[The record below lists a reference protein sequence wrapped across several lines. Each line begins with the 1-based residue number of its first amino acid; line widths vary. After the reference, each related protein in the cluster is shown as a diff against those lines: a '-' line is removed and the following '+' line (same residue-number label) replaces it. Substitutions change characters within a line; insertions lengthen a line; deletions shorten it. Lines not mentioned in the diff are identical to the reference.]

1 MGFVSVSQG
10 QSLCLYL
17 LACFCIVLETSL
29 FISVSYLFAE
39 IRMFPTPLL
48 GFQLKREH
56 KCKCGGPAWGG
67 RVPWQWVEGL
77 RGQSLCLCP
86 LPSALPASPKP
97 SCFACVPL
105 LQRNPLPGVEVP
117 LAFWCPWVPVGSPLC
132 RCPVSSRRAGTRGSP
147 HPVSAAASVGRAVS
161 SRWLCSQPASH
172 CVVRSR
178 LPMERRVRLLWQAI
192 PGAAMSEAV
201 DLSFLSEAERDL
213 ILQVLQRDEE
223 LRKAEERRIRRL
235 KNELLEIRRKG
246 AKRGSQRYS
255 ERTCARCQQSL
266 GRISPKANTCRGC
279 NHFVCRDC
287 RSYGPNSSWRCKVC
301 SKEAE
306 LKKTT
311 GDWFY
316 DQRVNRFANRLGSD
330 MVRLS
335 LRYRSAA
342 SKRETVGQ
350 TLLQKAQL
358 GEPKSSSTAQ
368 QQSPPAP
375 REGPSLFP
383 DASDPRD
390 GKSDTESMEN
400 MSLDGYRSSPG
411 GTRGRSNSLGRAA
424 PLRDGKQVAVPAGPA
439 ASSLTLPLRSKNQL
453 SDGRDAT
460 MGRHSSALVDEH
472 ETIFK
477 KNPRR
482 VVRPADYTKSVIDLR
497 PEDLVGEGGSLGDR
511 SKSVPGLNTEL
522 EEEEEDI
529 DNLVEIHRQR
539 VARGSMRS
547 GTSSSTLGSMVSI
560 YSEAG
565 DFGNV
570 AVTGGISFSLSY
582 EQKTQTLFI
591 HVKECRQLAYGDEG
605 KKRSNPYVKT
615 YLLPDKSRQGKRK
628 TTIKRNTVNPLY
640 NELLKYEINK
650 SLLLARTLQ
659 FSVWHHDRFG
669 RNTFLGEV
677 EVPLDAWNFES
688 HLEEFLPLH
697 GKIGADAA
705 GLHQYKGELV
715 VSMKYIPSSK
725 HPGAGNGRKGKM
737 GEGGE
742 LQVWIK
748 EAKNLTAAKSGGTSD
763 SFVKGYLLP
772 HKNKASKRKTPV
784 VKKTLNPHYNHTF
797 VYNDIN
803 PEDLQHIC
811 LELTV
816 WDREPLSSNDFL
828 GGVRLGV
835 GNGMSNGQAV
845 DWMDSTGEE
854 LNLWQKM
861 RQYPG
866 SWAEGTLQLR
876 STMAKLRP

>member
-1 MGFVSVSQG
+1 
-10 QSLCLYL
+10 
-17 LACFCIVLETSL
+17 
-29 FISVSYLFAE
+29 
-39 IRMFPTPLL
+39 
-48 GFQLKREH
+48 
-56 KCKCGGPAWGG
+56 
-67 RVPWQWVEGL
+67 
-77 RGQSLCLCP
+77 
-86 LPSALPASPKP
+86 
-97 SCFACVPL
+97 
-105 LQRNPLPGVEVP
+105 
-117 LAFWCPWVPVGSPLC
+117 
-132 RCPVSSRRAGTRGSP
+132 
-147 HPVSAAASVGRAVS
+147 
-161 SRWLCSQPASH
+161 
-172 CVVRSR
+172 
-178 LPMERRVRLLWQAI
+178 
-192 PGAAMSEAV
+192 MSEAV
-201 DLSFLSEAERDL
+201 DLSFLSDVEKDL

-223 LRKAEERRIRRL
+223 LRKAEERRISRRL

-266 GRISPKANTCRGC
+266 GRVSPKANTCRGC
-279 NHFVCRDC
+279 NHLVCRDC
-287 RSYGPNSSWRCKVC
+287 RAYGPSSAWRCKVC

-335 LRYRSAA
+335 LRHKAAA

-358 GEPKSSSTAQ
+358 GEPKSSSPVQ
-368 QQSPPAP
+368 KQSPPAP
-375 REGPSLFP
+375 REGSRVPMGCPSLP
-383 DASDPRD
+383 CSDGTCPPQDAAVGS
-390 GKSDTESMEN
+390 
-400 MSLDGYRSSPG
+400 RSS
-411 GTRGRSNSLGRAA
+411 
-424 PLRDGKQVAVPAGPA
+424 
-439 ASSLTLPLRSKNQL
+439 TL
-453 SDGRDAT
+453 
-460 MGRHSSALVDEH
+460 DER
-472 ETIFK
+472 EMMFK

-482 VVRPADYTKSVIDLR
+482 VVRPAGERCVRCRGVCVVGLWCGAQRPVGGAAGLCVPCTTASRLTIPCADYTKSVIDLR
-497 PEDLVGEGGSLGDR
+497 PEDFVGEGGSLGDR

-539 VARGSMRS
+539 VAGGSMRS

-565 DFGNV
+565 DFGSV
-570 AVTGGISFSLSY
+570 AVTGGICFSLSY

-615 YLLPDKSRQGKRK
+615 YLLPDRSRQGKRK
-628 TTIKRNTVNPLY
+628 TTIKRNTINPLY
-640 NELLKYEINK
+640 NELLKYEIHR
-650 SLLLARTLQ
+650 SLLPERTLQ

-677 EVPLDAWNFES
+677 EVPLHAWDFQR

-697 GKIGADAA
+697 GKV
-705 GLHQYKGELV
+705 LPCYKGELV
-715 VSMKYIPSSK
+715 VSMKYIPSPK
-725 HPGAGNGRKGKM
+725 HPVAGNGRKGKT

-748 EAKNLTAAKSGGTSD
+748 EARNLTAAKSGGTSD

-772 HKNKASKRKTPV
+772 HKTKASKRKTPV

-797 VYNDIN
+797 VYNGIN

-861 RQYPG
+861 CQYPG

-876 STMAKLRP
+876 STMARLKL

>member
-1 MGFVSVSQG
+1 
-10 QSLCLYL
+10 
-17 LACFCIVLETSL
+17 
-29 FISVSYLFAE
+29 
-39 IRMFPTPLL
+39 
-48 GFQLKREH
+48 
-56 KCKCGGPAWGG
+56 
-67 RVPWQWVEGL
+67 
-77 RGQSLCLCP
+77 
-86 LPSALPASPKP
+86 
-97 SCFACVPL
+97 
-105 LQRNPLPGVEVP
+105 
-117 LAFWCPWVPVGSPLC
+117 
-132 RCPVSSRRAGTRGSP
+132 
-147 HPVSAAASVGRAVS
+147 
-161 SRWLCSQPASH
+161 
-172 CVVRSR
+172 
-178 LPMERRVRLLWQAI
+178 
-192 PGAAMSEAV
+192 MSEAV
-201 DLSFLSEAERDL
+201 DLSFLSDAEKDL

-223 LRKAEERRIRRL
+223 LRKAEERRISRRL

-266 GRISPKANTCRGC
+266 GRLSPKANTCRGC
-279 NHFVCRDC
+279 NHLVCRDC
-287 RSYGPNSSWRCKVC
+287 RSYSPNSSWRCKVC
-301 SKEAE
+301 TKEAE

-335 LRYRSAA
+335 LRHRSAA

-358 GEPKSSSTAQ
+358 GEPKSSSAAQ

-375 REGPSLFP
+375 REGPSLFL

-400 MSLDGYRSSPG
+400 MSLDGYRPSPG
-411 GTRGRSNSLGRAA
+411 GVGGSPMGCPALPCSEGTFPPQDAA
-424 PLRDGKQVAVPAGPA
+424 TGSR
-439 ASSLTLPLRSKNQL
+439 
-453 SDGRDAT
+453 
-460 MGRHSSALVDEH
+460 SSALVDEH

-497 PEDLVGEGGSLGDR
+497 PEDFMGEGGSLGDR

-582 EQKTQTLFI
+582 EEKMQTLFI

-628 TTIKRNTVNPLY
+628 TTIKRNTINPLY

-669 RNTFLGEV
+669 RNTFLGEA

-697 GKIGADAA
+697 GKVGADAA

-725 HPGAGNGRKGKM
+725 HPGAGNSRKGKT

-797 VYNDIN
+797 VYNGIN

-835 GNGMSNGQAV
+835 GNGVSNGQAV

>member
-1 MGFVSVSQG
+1 
-10 QSLCLYL
+10 
-17 LACFCIVLETSL
+17 
-29 FISVSYLFAE
+29 
-39 IRMFPTPLL
+39 
-48 GFQLKREH
+48 
-56 KCKCGGPAWGG
+56 
-67 RVPWQWVEGL
+67 
-77 RGQSLCLCP
+77 
-86 LPSALPASPKP
+86 
-97 SCFACVPL
+97 
-105 LQRNPLPGVEVP
+105 
-117 LAFWCPWVPVGSPLC
+117 
-132 RCPVSSRRAGTRGSP
+132 
-147 HPVSAAASVGRAVS
+147 
-161 SRWLCSQPASH
+161 
-172 CVVRSR
+172 
-178 LPMERRVRLLWQAI
+178 
-192 PGAAMSEAV
+192 MSEAV

-279 NHFVCRDC
+279 NHLVCRDC

-358 GEPKSSSTAQ
+358 GEPKSSPTAQ
-368 QQSPPAP
+368 QQSLPAP
-375 REGPSLFP
+375 QEGPSLFP

-400 MSLDGYRSSPG
+400 MSLDGYRASPR
-411 GTRGRSNSLGRAA
+411 GTRGRSNSLERAA
-424 PLRDGKQVAVPAGPA
+424 PLRDEKQVAVLAGPA

-460 MGRHSSALVDEH
+460 MGSRSSALVDEH
-472 ETIFK
+472 EMIFK

-497 PEDLVGEGGSLGDR
+497 PEDFIGEGGSLGDR

-640 NELLKYEINK
+640 NELLKVVLGPRAEALGTALH
-650 SLLLARTLQ
+650 SPHCGHHRVMGRAGSVPEPGSAWLRPGTLQ
-659 FSVWHHDRFG
+659 TG
-669 RNTFLGEV
+669 GNL
-677 EVPLDAWNFES
+677 VPLQ
-688 HLEEFLPLH
+688 
-697 GKIGADAA
+697 IGADAA

-725 HPGAGNGRKGKM
+725 HPGAGNGRKGKT

-797 VYNDIN
+797 VYNGIN

-835 GNGMSNGQAV
+835 GNGLSNGQAV
-845 DWMDSTGEE
+845 DWMDSMGEE

-876 STMAKLRP
+876 STMAK

>member
-1 MGFVSVSQG
+1 
-10 QSLCLYL
+10 
-17 LACFCIVLETSL
+17 
-29 FISVSYLFAE
+29 
-39 IRMFPTPLL
+39 
-48 GFQLKREH
+48 
-56 KCKCGGPAWGG
+56 
-67 RVPWQWVEGL
+67 
-77 RGQSLCLCP
+77 
-86 LPSALPASPKP
+86 
-97 SCFACVPL
+97 
-105 LQRNPLPGVEVP
+105 
-117 LAFWCPWVPVGSPLC
+117 
-132 RCPVSSRRAGTRGSP
+132 
-147 HPVSAAASVGRAVS
+147 
-161 SRWLCSQPASH
+161 
-172 CVVRSR
+172 
-178 LPMERRVRLLWQAI
+178 
-192 PGAAMSEAV
+192 MSEAV
-201 DLSFLSEAERDL
+201 DLSFLSDAERDL

-266 GRISPKANTCRGC
+266 GRVGPKANTCRGC
-279 NHFVCRDC
+279 NHLVCRDC
-287 RSYGPNSSWRCKVC
+287 RSYSPNGSWRCKVC

-335 LRYRSAA
+335 LRHRSAA
-342 SKRETVGQ
+342 CKRETVGQ

-358 GEPKSSSTAQ
+358 GEPKSSSAAR

-375 REGPSLFP
+375 REGPRSRSL
-383 DASDPRD
+383 
-390 GKSDTESMEN
+390 E
-400 MSLDGYRSSPG
+400 
-411 GTRGRSNSLGRAA
+411 RAA
-424 PLRDGKQVAVPAGPA
+424 HLRDGKQVAAPAGPA
-439 ASSLTLPLRSKNQL
+439 ASSLTLPLRSKNTF
-453 SDGRDAT
+453 SDGRDAA
-460 MGRHSSALVDEH
+460 MGSRSSALVDEH

-497 PEDLVGEGGSLGDR
+497 PEDFVGEGGSLGDR
-511 SKSVPGLNTEL
+511 SKSVPGLNMEL

-615 YLLPDKSRQGKRK
+615 YLLPDRSRQGKRK
-628 TTIKRNTVNPLY
+628 TTIKRNTINPLY

-725 HPGAGNGRKGKM
+725 HPGAGNGRKGKT

-772 HKNKASKRKTPV
+772 HKTKASKRKTPV

-797 VYNDIN
+797 VYNGIN

>member
-1 MGFVSVSQG
+1 
-10 QSLCLYL
+10 
-17 LACFCIVLETSL
+17 
-29 FISVSYLFAE
+29 
-39 IRMFPTPLL
+39 
-48 GFQLKREH
+48 
-56 KCKCGGPAWGG
+56 
-67 RVPWQWVEGL
+67 
-77 RGQSLCLCP
+77 
-86 LPSALPASPKP
+86 
-97 SCFACVPL
+97 
-105 LQRNPLPGVEVP
+105 
-117 LAFWCPWVPVGSPLC
+117 
-132 RCPVSSRRAGTRGSP
+132 
-147 HPVSAAASVGRAVS
+147 
-161 SRWLCSQPASH
+161 
-172 CVVRSR
+172 
-178 LPMERRVRLLWQAI
+178 
-192 PGAAMSEAV
+192 MSEAV
-201 DLSFLSEAERDL
+201 DLSFLSDVERDL

-266 GRISPKANTCRGC
+266 GRVSPKANTCRGC
-279 NHFVCRDC
+279 NHLVCRDC
-287 RSYGPNSSWRCKVC
+287 RSYSPGGSWRCKVC
-301 SKEAE
+301 TKEAE

-316 DQRVNRFANRLGSD
+316 DQRVNRFANHLGSD

-335 LRYRSAA
+335 LRHRPAGRGAPGMPSPTAQPSGMLQLCPVLSPVLGRGAGSSVGCSALPC
-342 SKRETVGQ
+342 SEGTLPPQDVTVG
-350 TLLQKAQL
+350 T
-358 GEPKSSSTAQ
+358 
-368 QQSPPAP
+368 
-375 REGPSLFP
+375 
-383 DASDPRD
+383 
-390 GKSDTESMEN
+390 
-400 MSLDGYRSSPG
+400 RSS
-411 GTRGRSNSLGRAA
+411 NLE
-424 PLRDGKQVAVPAGPA
+424 
-439 ASSLTLPLRSKNQL
+439 N
-453 SDGRDAT
+453 
-460 MGRHSSALVDEH
+460 EN

-565 DFGNV
+565 DFGSV

-582 EQKTQTLFI
+582 EQRTQTLFI
-591 HVKECRQLAYGDEG
+591 HVKECRQLAFGDEG
-605 KKRSNPYVKT
+605 RKRSNPYVKT

-628 TTIKRNTVNPLY
+628 TTIKRNTINPLY
-640 NELLKYEINK
+640 NELLKYEISR

-705 GLHQYKGELV
+705 GLQHYKGELV
-715 VSMKYIPSSK
+715 VSMKYIPSAK
-725 HPGAGNGRKGKM
+725 HPGAGSGRKGKT

-772 HKNKASKRKTPV
+772 HKNKAFKRKTPV

-797 VYNDIN
+797 VYNGIN
-803 PEDLQHIC
+803 PEELQHIC

-816 WDREPLSSNDFL
+816 WDWEPLSSNDFL

-861 RQYPG
+861 CQYPG

-876 STMAKLRP
+876 PTMAKLRP

>member
-1 MGFVSVSQG
+1 
-10 QSLCLYL
+10 
-17 LACFCIVLETSL
+17 
-29 FISVSYLFAE
+29 
-39 IRMFPTPLL
+39 
-48 GFQLKREH
+48 
-56 KCKCGGPAWGG
+56 
-67 RVPWQWVEGL
+67 
-77 RGQSLCLCP
+77 
-86 LPSALPASPKP
+86 
-97 SCFACVPL
+97 
-105 LQRNPLPGVEVP
+105 
-117 LAFWCPWVPVGSPLC
+117 
-132 RCPVSSRRAGTRGSP
+132 
-147 HPVSAAASVGRAVS
+147 
-161 SRWLCSQPASH
+161 
-172 CVVRSR
+172 
-178 LPMERRVRLLWQAI
+178 
-192 PGAAMSEAV
+192 MSEAV

-223 LRKAEERRIRRL
+223 LRKAEERRISRRL

-255 ERTCARCQQSL
+255 EWTCARCQQSL
-266 GRISPKANTCRGC
+266 SRISPKANTCRGC
-279 NHFVCRDC
+279 NHLVCRDC
-287 RSYGPNSSWRCKVC
+287 RSYSPNNSWRCKVC
-301 SKEAE
+301 TKEAE
-306 LKKTT
+306 LKKAT

-316 DQRVNRFANRLGSD
+316 DQRVNRFANGLGSD

-335 LRYRSAA
+335 LRHRTAA

-358 GEPKSSSTAQ
+358 GEARSSSAAR
-368 QQSPPAP
+368 QQSPLVP
-375 REGPSLFP
+375 RSGPSSLL
-383 DASDPRD
+383 DASEPRD

-400 MSLDGYRSSPG
+400 MSLDGYRPSGVG
-411 GTRGRSNSLGRAA
+411 GRRNSLEKAA
-424 PLRDGKQVAVPAGPA
+424 PLRDGKQVAAPAGAA
-439 ASSLTLPLRSKNQL
+439 ASSMTLPLRSKAN
-453 SDGRDAT
+453 
-460 MGRHSSALVDEH
+460 ALVDEH

-482 VVRPADYTKSVIDLR
+482 VLRPADYTKSVIDLR
-497 PEDLVGEGGSLGDR
+497 PEDFVGEGSTLGDR

-628 TTIKRNTVNPLY
+628 TTIKRNTINPLY

-688 HLEEFLPLH
+688 QLEEFLPLH
-697 GKIGADAA
+697 GKIGTDAA

-725 HPGAGNGRKGKM
+725 HPGAGNGRKGKT

-797 VYNDIN
+797 VYNGIN

-835 GNGMSNGQAV
+835 GNGMSHGQAV

-861 RQYPG
+861 CQYPG

-876 STMAKLRP
+876 STMAK

>member
-1 MGFVSVSQG
+1 
-10 QSLCLYL
+10 
-17 LACFCIVLETSL
+17 
-29 FISVSYLFAE
+29 
-39 IRMFPTPLL
+39 
-48 GFQLKREH
+48 
-56 KCKCGGPAWGG
+56 
-67 RVPWQWVEGL
+67 
-77 RGQSLCLCP
+77 
-86 LPSALPASPKP
+86 
-97 SCFACVPL
+97 
-105 LQRNPLPGVEVP
+105 
-117 LAFWCPWVPVGSPLC
+117 
-132 RCPVSSRRAGTRGSP
+132 
-147 HPVSAAASVGRAVS
+147 
-161 SRWLCSQPASH
+161 
-172 CVVRSR
+172 
-178 LPMERRVRLLWQAI
+178 
-192 PGAAMSEAV
+192 MSEAV
-201 DLSFLSEAERDL
+201 DLTFLSDVERDL

-223 LRKAEERRIRRL
+223 LRKAEERRISRRL

-266 GRISPKANTCRGC
+266 GRVSPKANTCRGC
-279 NHFVCRDC
+279 NHLVCRDC
-287 RSYGPNSSWRCKVC
+287 RSYSPNGSWRCKVC
-301 SKEAE
+301 TKEAE

-316 DQRVNRFANRLGSD
+316 DQRVNRFANHLGSD

-335 LRYRSAA
+335 LRHRLTAN
-342 SKRETVGQ
+342 KRETVGQ

-358 GEPKSSSTAQ
+358 SEPKSSSAVRQ
-368 QQSPPAP
+368 PSPPAP
-375 REGPSLFP
+375 REGLFP

-400 MSLDGYRSSPG
+400 MSLDGYRPSPADVG
-411 GTRGRSNSLGRAA
+411 GRLSPVLGHGAGS
-424 PLRDGKQVAVPAGPA
+424 PVGCPALPCSEG
-439 ASSLTLPLRSKNQL
+439 TLPPQ
-453 SDGRDAT
+453 DAT
-460 MGRHSSALVDEH
+460 VVTRSSTLVGEH

-565 DFGNV
+565 DFGSV

-605 KKRSNPYVKT
+605 RKRSNPYVKT

-628 TTIKRNTVNPLY
+628 TTIKRNTINPLY

-697 GKIGADAA
+697 GKMGADAA

-715 VSMKYIPSSK
+715 VSMKYIPSAK
-725 HPGAGNGRKGKM
+725 HPGAGNGRKGKA

-797 VYNDIN
+797 VYNGIN

-861 RQYPG
+861 CQYPG

>member
-1 MGFVSVSQG
+1 
-10 QSLCLYL
+10 
-17 LACFCIVLETSL
+17 
-29 FISVSYLFAE
+29 
-39 IRMFPTPLL
+39 
-48 GFQLKREH
+48 
-56 KCKCGGPAWGG
+56 
-67 RVPWQWVEGL
+67 
-77 RGQSLCLCP
+77 
-86 LPSALPASPKP
+86 
-97 SCFACVPL
+97 
-105 LQRNPLPGVEVP
+105 
-117 LAFWCPWVPVGSPLC
+117 
-132 RCPVSSRRAGTRGSP
+132 
-147 HPVSAAASVGRAVS
+147 
-161 SRWLCSQPASH
+161 
-172 CVVRSR
+172 
-178 LPMERRVRLLWQAI
+178 
-192 PGAAMSEAV
+192 MSEAV
-201 DLSFLSEAERDL
+201 DLSFLSDVERDL

-266 GRISPKANTCRGC
+266 GRVSPKANTCRGC
-279 NHFVCRDC
+279 NHLVCRDC
-287 RSYGPNSSWRCKVC
+287 RSYSPSGSWRCKVC
-301 SKEAE
+301 TKEAE

-316 DQRVNRFANRLGSD
+316 DQRVNRFANHLGSD

-335 LRYRSAA
+335 LRHRPTVN
-342 SKRETVGQ
+342 KRETVGQ

-358 GEPKSSSTAQ
+358 SEPKSCSAVRQ
-368 QQSPPAP
+368 PSPPAP
-375 REGPSLFP
+375 REGSSSFP
-383 DASDPRD
+383 DASDPQD

-400 MSLDGYRSSPG
+400 MSLDSYRPSPADVG
-411 GTRGRSNSLGRAA
+411 GRGNSLERAI
-424 PLRDGKQVAVPAGPA
+424 PGKQVVVPAGPA
-439 ASSLTLPLRSKNQL
+439 SSSLTLPLRSKNTF

-460 MGRHSSALVDEH
+460 VGTRSSTSVDEQ

-565 DFGNV
+565 DFGSV

-582 EQKTQTLFI
+582 EQRTQTLFI
-591 HVKECRQLAYGDEG
+591 HVKECRQLAFGDEG
-605 KKRSNPYVKT
+605 RKRSNPYVKT

-628 TTIKRNTVNPLY
+628 TTIKRNTINPLY
-640 NELLKYEINK
+640 NELLKYEISK
-650 SLLLARTLQ
+650 SLLLTRTLQ

-697 GKIGADAA
+697 GKMGADAA
-705 GLHQYKGELV
+705 GLHQYRGELV
-715 VSMKYIPSSK
+715 VSMKYIPSAK
-725 HPGAGNGRKGKM
+725 HPGAGNGRKGKT

-763 SFVKGYLLP
+763 SFVKGQQGGLQARCWGAPAPGAGGSCPLTQGAASPSYLLP

-797 VYNDIN
+797 VYNGIN
-803 PEDLQHIC
+803 PEELQHLC

-816 WDREPLSSNDFL
+816 WDREPLASNDFL

-861 RQYPG
+861 CQYPG

>member
-1 MGFVSVSQG
+1 
-10 QSLCLYL
+10 
-17 LACFCIVLETSL
+17 
-29 FISVSYLFAE
+29 
-39 IRMFPTPLL
+39 
-48 GFQLKREH
+48 
-56 KCKCGGPAWGG
+56 
-67 RVPWQWVEGL
+67 
-77 RGQSLCLCP
+77 
-86 LPSALPASPKP
+86 
-97 SCFACVPL
+97 
-105 LQRNPLPGVEVP
+105 
-117 LAFWCPWVPVGSPLC
+117 
-132 RCPVSSRRAGTRGSP
+132 
-147 HPVSAAASVGRAVS
+147 
-161 SRWLCSQPASH
+161 
-172 CVVRSR
+172 
-178 LPMERRVRLLWQAI
+178 
-192 PGAAMSEAV
+192 MSEAV
-201 DLSFLSEAERDL
+201 DLSFLSEVERDL

-223 LRKAEERRIRRL
+223 LRKAEERRISRRL

-266 GRISPKANTCRGC
+266 GRVSPKANTCRGC
-279 NHFVCRDC
+279 NHLVCRDC
-287 RSYGPNSSWRCKVC
+287 RSYSPNGSWRCKVC
-301 SKEAE
+301 TKEAE

-316 DQRVNRFANRLGSD
+316 DQRVNRFANHLGSD

-335 LRYRSAA
+335 LRHRSAA
-342 SKRETVGQ
+342 NKRETVGQ

-358 GEPKSSSTAQ
+358 SEPKSSSAVRQ
-368 QQSPPAP
+368 PSPPAP
-375 REGPSLFP
+375 REGSFP
-383 DASDPRD
+383 DASDLRD
-390 GKSDTESMEN
+390 GRSDTESMEN
-400 MSLDGYRSSPG
+400 MSLDGYRPSPADVG
-411 GTRGRSNSLGRAA
+411 ARLSPVLGRGPASPVGCPALPCSEGTLLPQDATVGTR
-424 PLRDGKQVAVPAGPA
+424 
-439 ASSLTLPLRSKNQL
+439 SST
-453 SDGRDAT
+453 
-460 MGRHSSALVDEH
+460 LVDEH

-482 VVRPADYTKSVIDLR
+482 VVRPTGYTKSVIDLR

-565 DFGNV
+565 DFGSV

-605 KKRSNPYVKT
+605 RKRSNPYVKT

-628 TTIKRNTVNPLY
+628 TTIKRNTINPLY

-677 EVPLDAWNFES
+677 EVPLDTWNFES

-705 GLHQYKGELV
+705 GLHQYRGELV
-715 VSMKYIPSSK
+715 VSMKYIPSAK
-725 HPGAGNGRKGKM
+725 HPGAGNGRKGKT

-797 VYNDIN
+797 VYNGIN

-861 RQYPG
+861 CQYPG

>member
-1 MGFVSVSQG
+1 
-10 QSLCLYL
+10 
-17 LACFCIVLETSL
+17 
-29 FISVSYLFAE
+29 
-39 IRMFPTPLL
+39 
-48 GFQLKREH
+48 
-56 KCKCGGPAWGG
+56 
-67 RVPWQWVEGL
+67 
-77 RGQSLCLCP
+77 
-86 LPSALPASPKP
+86 
-97 SCFACVPL
+97 
-105 LQRNPLPGVEVP
+105 
-117 LAFWCPWVPVGSPLC
+117 
-132 RCPVSSRRAGTRGSP
+132 
-147 HPVSAAASVGRAVS
+147 
-161 SRWLCSQPASH
+161 
-172 CVVRSR
+172 
-178 LPMERRVRLLWQAI
+178 
-192 PGAAMSEAV
+192 MSEAV
-201 DLSFLSEAERDL
+201 DLSFLSDAERDL

-223 LRKAEERRIRRL
+223 LRKAEERRISRRL

-266 GRISPKANTCRGC
+266 GRVSPKANTCRGC
-279 NHFVCRDC
+279 NHLVCRDC
-287 RSYGPNSSWRCKVC
+287 RSYGPNGSWCCKVC
-301 SKEAE
+301 AKEAE

-335 LRYRSAA
+335 LRHKSAA

-358 GEPKSSSTAQ
+358 GEPKSSSAAQ
-368 QQSPPAP
+368 QQSPRAP
-375 REGPSLFP
+375 REGPSLLL

-400 MSLDGYRSSPG
+400 MSLDGYRPSPG
-411 GTRGRSNSLGRAA
+411 GVGGSRSNSLERAA
-424 PLRDGKQVAVPAGPA
+424 PLRDGKQVAAPAGPA
-439 ASSLTLPLRSKNQL
+439 ASSLTLPLRSKN
-453 SDGRDAT
+453 T
-460 MGRHSSALVDEH
+460 ALVDEH

-497 PEDLVGEGGSLGDR
+497 PEDFVGEGGSLGDR

-522 EEEEEDI
+522 VRPSACHRADCQVEEPAAWPAPC
-529 DNLVEIHRQR
+529 R
-539 VARGSMRS
+539 VFQ
-547 GTSSSTLGSMVSI
+547 STLGSMVSI

-628 TTIKRNTVNPLY
+628 TTIKRNTINPLY

-659 FSVWHHDRFG
+659 FSVWHYDRFG
-669 RNTFLGEV
+669 RNTFLGEA

-688 HLEEFLPLH
+688 RLEEFLPLH
-697 GKIGADAA
+697 GKSGADAA

-715 VSMKYIPSSK
+715 VSMKYIPSST
-725 HPGAGNGRKGKM
+725 HPGAGNGRKGKTR
-737 GEGGE
+737 EGGE

-748 EAKNLTAAKSGGTSD
+748 EAKNLMAAKSGGTSD

-797 VYNDIN
+797 VYNGIN

-861 RQYPG
+861 CQYPG

>member
-1 MGFVSVSQG
+1 
-10 QSLCLYL
+10 
-17 LACFCIVLETSL
+17 
-29 FISVSYLFAE
+29 
-39 IRMFPTPLL
+39 
-48 GFQLKREH
+48 
-56 KCKCGGPAWGG
+56 
-67 RVPWQWVEGL
+67 
-77 RGQSLCLCP
+77 
-86 LPSALPASPKP
+86 
-97 SCFACVPL
+97 
-105 LQRNPLPGVEVP
+105 
-117 LAFWCPWVPVGSPLC
+117 
-132 RCPVSSRRAGTRGSP
+132 
-147 HPVSAAASVGRAVS
+147 
-161 SRWLCSQPASH
+161 
-172 CVVRSR
+172 
-178 LPMERRVRLLWQAI
+178 
-192 PGAAMSEAV
+192 MSEAV
-201 DLSFLSEAERDL
+201 DLSFLSDAERDL

-223 LRKAEERRIRRL
+223 LRKAEERRISRRL
-235 KNELLEIRRKG
+235 KNELLEIRRRG

-266 GRISPKANTCRGC
+266 GRLSPKANTCRGC
-279 NHFVCRDC
+279 NHLVCRDC
-287 RSYGPNSSWRCKVC
+287 RSYSPSGSWHCKVC
-301 SKEAE
+301 TKEAE

-316 DQRVNRFANRLGSD
+316 DQRVNRFANHLGSD

-335 LRYRSAA
+335 LRHRPAA
-342 SKRETVGQ
+342 NKRETVGQ

-358 GEPKSSSTAQ
+358 SEPKSSSAVRQ
-368 QQSPPAP
+368 PSPPAP
-375 REGPSLFP
+375 REGLFP
-383 DASDPRD
+383 DASEPRD

-400 MSLDGYRSSPG
+400 MSLDSYRPSPADVGGRRRSLTDGCVTLLRQAQPCPGAWGWAHTGLPALPCSEGTLPAQDATAGTRSS
-411 GTRGRSNSLGRAA
+411 T
-424 PLRDGKQVAVPAGPA
+424 
-439 ASSLTLPLRSKNQL
+439 
-453 SDGRDAT
+453 
-460 MGRHSSALVDEH
+460 LVDEH

-539 VARGSMRS
+539 DAVPAQPCLVLQ
-547 GTSSSTLGSMVSI
+547 STLGSMVSI

-565 DFGNV
+565 DFGSV

-591 HVKECRQLAYGDEG
+591 HVKECRQLAFGDEG
-605 KKRSNPYVKT
+605 RRRSNPYVKT

-628 TTIKRNTVNPLY
+628 TTIKRNTINPLY
-640 NELLKYEINK
+640 NELLKYEISK
-650 SLLLARTLQ
+650 SLLLVRTLQ

-669 RNTFLGEV
+669 RNTFLGEA
-677 EVPLDAWNFES
+677 EVPLGAWNFES

-715 VSMKYIPSSK
+715 VSMKYIPSAK
-725 HPGAGNGRKGKM
+725 HPGAGNGRKGKT

-797 VYNDIN
+797 Q
-803 PEDLQHIC
+803 P
-811 LELTV
+811 
-816 WDREPLSSNDFL
+816 PLPSLSP
-828 GGVRLGV
+828 
-835 GNGMSNGQAV
+835 GMSNGQAV

-861 RQYPG
+861 CQYPG

-876 STMAKLRP
+876 STMAKLGP

>member
-1 MGFVSVSQG
+1 
-10 QSLCLYL
+10 
-17 LACFCIVLETSL
+17 
-29 FISVSYLFAE
+29 
-39 IRMFPTPLL
+39 
-48 GFQLKREH
+48 
-56 KCKCGGPAWGG
+56 
-67 RVPWQWVEGL
+67 
-77 RGQSLCLCP
+77 
-86 LPSALPASPKP
+86 
-97 SCFACVPL
+97 
-105 LQRNPLPGVEVP
+105 
-117 LAFWCPWVPVGSPLC
+117 
-132 RCPVSSRRAGTRGSP
+132 
-147 HPVSAAASVGRAVS
+147 
-161 SRWLCSQPASH
+161 
-172 CVVRSR
+172 
-178 LPMERRVRLLWQAI
+178 
-192 PGAAMSEAV
+192 MSEAV
-201 DLSFLSEAERDL
+201 DLSFLSDGERDL

-255 ERTCARCQQSL
+255 KRTCARCQQNV
-266 GRISPKANTCRGC
+266 GRVSPKANTCRGC
-279 NHFVCRDC
+279 NHLVCRDC
-287 RSYGPNSSWRCKVC
+287 RSYSPSSSWRCKVC
-301 SKEAE
+301 TKEAE

-316 DQRVNRFANRLGSD
+316 DQRVNRFANHLGSD

-335 LRYRSAA
+335 LRHRPTA

-350 TLLQKAQL
+350 TLLQKAQISK
-358 GEPKSSSTAQ
+358 PRSSSAVQ
-368 QQSPPAP
+368 QPSPPPP
-375 REGPSLFP
+375 REGSGSFP
-383 DASDPRD
+383 DASDPQD

-400 MSLDGYRSSPG
+400 MSLDGYRPSPANVG
-411 GTRGRSNSLGRAA
+411 GRRNSLERAI
-424 PLRDGKQVAVPAGPA
+424 PGKQVAAPAGPA
-439 ASSLTLPLRSKNQL
+439 SSSLTLPLRSKN
-453 SDGRDAT
+453 AT
-460 MGRHSSALVDEH
+460 LVDEH

-539 VARGSMRS
+539 VARGSTRS
-547 GTSSSTLGSMVSI
+547 GTSSSTLGSMISI

-565 DFGNV
+565 DFGSV

-605 KKRSNPYVKT
+605 RKRSNPYVKT

-628 TTIKRNTVNPLY
+628 TTIKRNTINPLY

-659 FSVWHHDRFG
+659 LSVWHHDRFG

-688 HLEEFLPLH
+688 HLEEFLPLR
-697 GKIGADAA
+697 GKTGADVA

-715 VSMKYIPSSK
+715 VSMKYIPSAK
-725 HPGAGNGRKGKM
+725 HPGAGSGRKGKT

-772 HKNKASKRKTPV
+772 HKNQASKRKTPV

-797 VYNDIN
+797 VYNGIN
-803 PEDLQHIC
+803 PEDLRHIC

-816 WDREPLSSNDFL
+816 WDREPLSSNYFL

-861 RQYPG
+861 CQYPG

-876 STMAKLRP
+876 STMAK